1 MWTHMAEGPCPAI
14 GKTCNKPN
22 HVCCHAVKLTYMTSW
37 NCTQTRHRV
46 APIDIPVTDTL
57 WYMCISQHHWWN
69 RSNTKKYKNIVAHV
83 CVWIWLTV
91 LGQFINVGS
100 KHVQSMLFLLLLSST
115 CHNALP
121 YFHVLCHDKK
131 RKASYFYTS
140 GPMAVYSSASW
151 YKSTWMNLYKIF
163 LYIYTYMRKRKDI
176 IAS

>member
-100 KHVQSMLFLLLLSST
+100 KHVQSMLFLLLLSYHIFMYCAMARKEKLPIST
-115 CHNALP
+115 PVDLWRFTAALVDIK
-121 YFHVLCHDKK
+121 VLEWTYIKS
-131 RKASYFYTS
+131 SYTFTHTWGKEKTS
-140 GPMAVYSSASW
+140 
-151 YKSTWMNLYKIF
+151 
-163 LYIYTYMRKRKDI
+163 
-176 IAS
+176 